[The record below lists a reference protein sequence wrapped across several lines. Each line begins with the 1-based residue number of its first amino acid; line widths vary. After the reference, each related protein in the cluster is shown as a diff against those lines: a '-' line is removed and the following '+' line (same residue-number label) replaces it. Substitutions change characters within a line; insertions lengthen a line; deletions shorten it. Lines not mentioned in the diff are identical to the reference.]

1 MLLLKPSLKSQV
13 RVWLIWAW
21 RTGWSAST
29 GSQKR
34 VKEEQQLLGGYV
46 VCVMTDRDRL
56 KQNGEEENK
65 ELNTRILERLYLYIE
80 VVDNQDDS

>member
-1 MLLLKPSLKSQV
+1 M
-13 RVWLIWAW
+13 
-21 RTGWSAST
+21 
-29 GSQKR
+29 
-34 VKEEQQLLGGYV
+34 